1 MNRRPHKQHFAARRD
16 GSAGNPGTAQN
27 RTAQNRTAHNS
38 SAYSSTAHSS
48 TAHARRKNSPLTPK
62 AHAAP
67 KPEGNEQYF
76 AANPSAAARPQE
88 LEVELAGMAF
98 RIHTDSGVFSGDGLD
113 KGTAVLLRKV
123 PELPEGGV
131 FVDVGCGWGPL
142 SLVMARRRPAAR
154 VVAVDVNARALDLT
168 AKNARENGLGNLEIL
183 AEAAALAEL
192 ADSSVDV
199 IWSNPPVRIGKDA
212 LHAMWTAWR
221 AKLRPGGV
229 AYLVMGRNLGAD
241 TFAAWARDSGWETER
256 LASSKGFRVLQ
267 LHPIDT

>member
-16 GSAGNPGTAQN
+16 GSAGNPGTKHN
-27 RTAQNRTAHNS
+27 GTAQNRSTHNS
-38 SAYSSTAHSS
+38 SAHSSST
-48 TAHARRKNSPLTPK
+48 HARRKNSPPPTPK
-62 AHAAP
+62 AHATP

-76 AANPSAAARPQE
+76 AANPSAAARPRE
-88 LEVELAGMAF
+88 LEVELAGMTF

-123 PELPEGGV
+123 PKLPEGGV

-142 SLVMARRRPAAR
+142 SLVMARQRPAAR

-168 AKNARENGLGNLEIL
+168 AKNARENGLGNLEVL
-183 AEAAALAEL
+183 AEAAALAQL
-192 ADSSVDV
+192 ADGSVDV

-221 AKLRPGGV
+221 VKLRPGGV

-267 LHPIDT
+267 LRPMDA

>member
-1 MNRRPHKQHFAARRD
+1 MNRRPHKQHFTARRD
-16 GSAGNPGTAQN
+16 GGVGNPGTKHN
-27 RTAQNRTAHNS
+27 GTANGEASR
-38 SAYSSTAHSS
+38 SSTRHPQMKGSRA
-48 TAHARRKNSPLTPK
+48 TA
-62 AHAAP
+62 
-67 KPEGNEQYF
+67 KPHTASNPSGNEQYF
-76 AANPSAAARPQE
+76 AASPSAAARPRE
-88 LEVELAGMAF
+88 LDVELAGMAF

-142 SLVMARRRPAAR
+142 SLVMARRCPTAR

-168 AKNARENGLGNLEIL
+168 AKNARENGLENLEVR

-192 ADSSVDV
+192 ADGSVDV

-221 AKLRPGGV
+221 AKLRPDGV

-241 TFAAWARDSGWETER
+241 TFAAWARDSGWETQR

-267 LHPIDT
+267 LRPMDT

>member
-1 MNRRPHKQHFAARRD
+1 MNKRPHKQHFAARRD
-16 GSAGNPGTAQN
+16 GSTGKPGTKHN
-27 RTAQNRTAHNS
+27 GTKHNGTTHNSSAHNS
-38 SAYSSTAHSS
+38 SAHNSST
-48 TAHARRKNSPLTPK
+48 HARRKNSPPTPK
-62 AHAAP
+62 AHATP

-76 AANPSAAARPQE
+76 AANPSAAARPRE
-88 LEVELAGMAF
+88 LEVELAGMTF

-123 PELPEGGV
+123 PKLPEGGV

-142 SLVMARRRPAAR
+142 SLVMARQRPAAR

-168 AKNARENGLGNLEIL
+168 AKNARENGLGNLEVL
-183 AEAAALAEL
+183 AETAALAQL
-192 ADSSVDV
+192 ADGSVDV

-221 AKLRPGGV
+221 VKLRPGGV

-267 LHPIDT
+267 LRPMDT